1 MAEFRAIHKHAPISA
16 RKVRPVM
23 DMVRG
28 EPVERALDYL
38 RTSHRRG
45 ARMIDKVLRSAVA
58 NAEQL
63 QAVGAGELY
72 VKSGFVNDG
81 PLKQGRMRW
90 RPGAMGRIKPIRKR
104 TSHIHVVLGVL
115 EDGSAGR
122 RANKAAAPVANE
134 ESSED

>member
-1 MAEFRAIHKHAPISA
+1 MTEFRAIHRHAPIAA

-72 VKSGFVNDG
+72 VKTGVVNDG

-104 TSHIHVVLGVL
+104 TSHIQVVLGVL
-115 EDGSAGR
+115 EDGSTGR
-122 RANKAAAPVANE
+122 RAPKKAAEANQE
-134 ESSED
+134 GSED

>member
-1 MAEFRAIHKHAPISA
+1 MTEFRAIHRHAPVSA

-72 VKSGFVNDG
+72 IKSGFVNDG

-115 EDGSAGR
+115 DDGSAGR
-122 RANKAAAPVANE
+122 RAPKKAAEANQE
-134 ESSED
+134 GSED

>member
-1 MAEFRAIHKHAPISA
+1 MAEFRAIHRHAPISA

-38 RTSHRRG
+38 RTSHRRD
-45 ARMIDKVLRSAVA
+45 ARMIDKVVRSAIA
-58 NAEQL
+58 NAEQM
-63 QAVGAGELY
+63 QAVGASELY
-72 VKSGFVNDG
+72 IKSGFVNDG

-104 TSHIHVVLGVL
+104 TSHIHVVLGVRD
-115 EDGSAGR
+115 DGTSGR
-122 RANKAAAPVANE
+122 RAAKAAPEAKE